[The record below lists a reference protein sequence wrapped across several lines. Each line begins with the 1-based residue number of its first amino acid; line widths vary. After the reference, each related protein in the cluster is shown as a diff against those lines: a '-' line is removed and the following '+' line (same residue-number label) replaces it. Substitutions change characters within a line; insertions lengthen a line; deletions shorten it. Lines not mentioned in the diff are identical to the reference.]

1 MCASHLWYT
10 ATIDKTQSKV
20 HNMRPKSPE
29 NISNIE
35 QIQELAQSGFS
46 KWEQYGHV
54 KVQERGDLLL
64 FDYTTGAHI
73 ANEWNFFERVCRG
86 LIINRETGEIV
97 ARPYEKFFYWLAD
110 GRTVSGRIM
119 SITEKMDGSLGILF
133 RHKGKYHITTKGSFF
148 SPQGRWATKFLN
160 DYFDL
165 SDLGEEWTLLFEI
178 IYPDNRIIVD
188 YEGRE
193 DIVLLGA
200 RNRLTGDYMPFF
212 PDMYNL
218 AQKYGFSLPRVYT
231 FNRVEDLIEATGGD
245 YDNFEGWVVEF
256 SDGQR
261 VKFKTDRYV
270 EVHRYVRQ
278 LNFPNILKAVRTGDI
293 DYLTTLMPENL
304 LTEVYHWIGEI
315 QDKVDHINAKTIH
328 AFMQAPRQN
337 RTVYEQWVEEN
348 HPDLEIYLKSLYNGR
363 RIDGLIYELE
373 FKENQVR
380 SE

>member
-1 MCASHLWYT
+1 MKR
-10 ATIDKTQSKV
+10 IKTPDS
-20 HNMRPKSPE
+20 
-29 NISNIE
+29 ITTIE
-35 QIQELAQSGFS
+35 QIQELATCGFTG
-46 KWEQYGHV
+46 WEKFGHV

-86 LIINRETGEIV
+86 LIINRQTGEIL

-110 GRTVSGRIM
+110 GRTVSGHIV
-119 SITEKMDGSLGILF
+119 SISEKMDGSLGILF

-165 SDLGEEWTLLFEI
+165 SGLGEEWTLLFEI
-178 IYPDNRIIVD
+178 IYPENRIIVD

-193 DIVLLGA
+193 DIVLLAA
-200 RNRLTGDYMPFF
+200 RNRFTGEFMPFF
-212 PDMYNL
+212 PDLYNL
-218 AQKYGFSLPRVYT
+218 AQHYGFSLPRVYT

-245 YDNFEGWVVEF
+245 YENFEGWVVEF

-278 LNFPNILKAVRTGDI
+278 LDFPNVLKAVRTGDI
-293 DYLTTLMPENL
+293 DYLTTLMPDNMLED
-304 LTEVYHWIGEI
+304 VYRWIGEI
-315 QDKVDHINAKTIH
+315 QDKIDHINAKTVH
-328 AFMQAPRQN
+328 AFVQAPRQN
-337 RTVYEQWVEEN
+337 SAIYEAWVQEH
-348 HPDLEIYLKSLYNGR
+348 HPDLKPYLMTLYRGKK
-363 RIDGLIYELE
+363 IEPLIYELA
-373 FKENQVR
+373 FKEKQYR